1 MSSPLGPI
9 QAPERVLPTLNLD
22 GTRRWLRPR
31 PSPGRWQRARRL
43 TAYVLMLVFMVAPLV
58 RIGGQPL
65 ILLDLPRRRFTLF
78 GTTFLST
85 DTILFMLLFLGG
97 LIGIF
102 LLTATLGRVWCGWAC
117 PQTVYLEF
125 LFRPVERLLERGWQ
139 GSRAM
144 DRERGRA
151 HPRRWLKNA
160 IYLVFALVLAHTFLA
175 YFVPWE
181 ELRFWL
187 VRSPVQHSTSFLL
200 VMITTGLIYFDFAYF
215 REQTCLVACPYGRLQ
230 AVLLD
235 RRSVIVGYD
244 ARRGEPRG
252 KLVRD
257 RADGLGDCVDCRM
270 CVQTCP
276 TGIDIR
282 QGLQMECVHCT
293 QCMDACDHVMVQIG
307 RPTGLIRYGTR
318 DGLEGKRGGWLRARV
333 VLYPVAL
340 AIVAGTFVALLA
352 TRSDTEVTLLS
363 GLGRPYTIEADGSV
377 MSQLRVK
384 LVNRAGRDRAY
395 HIALDGLPGTR
406 LIVPVDPHP
415 VPAGGMATAS
425 LILLSP
431 PSAFH
436 DGQRTVALRVTDGAR
451 FDQRVSNVL
460 AGPREGEGHAPES
473 GEHEE
478 HP

>member
-1 MSSPLGPI
+1 VSSTLGPI
-9 QAPERVLPTLNLD
+9 QAPERVLPTLNPD
-22 GTRRWLRPR
+22 GTRRWIRPR
-31 PSPGRWQRARRL
+31 PSPGRWHRARRF
-43 TAYVLMLVFMVAPLV
+43 TAYGLMVVFMIAPLV
-58 RIGGQPL
+58 RIGGRPL
-65 ILLDLPRRRFTLF
+65 VLLDLPRRQFTLF

-85 DTILFMLLFLGG
+85 ETVLFMLLFLGG

-102 LLTATLGRVWCGWAC
+102 LITATLGRVWCGWAC

-139 GSRAM
+139 GSRVM
-144 DRERGRA
+144 DRERGRL

-160 IYLVFALVLAHTFLA
+160 VYLVFALILAHTFLA

-230 AVLLD
+230 SVLLD
-235 RRSVIVGYD
+235 RRSMIVGYD
-244 ARRGEPRG
+244 TRRGEPRG
-252 KLVRD
+252 KLVHG
-257 RADGLGDCVDCRM
+257 AGTGSGDCVDCKM

-282 QGLQMECVHCT
+282 QGLQMECIHCT

-318 DGLEGKRGGWLRARV
+318 DGFEGRGGSWWRPRV
-333 VLYPVAL
+333 LLYPVAL
-340 AIVAGTFVALLA
+340 TIVLGAFLTLLVL
-352 TRSDTEVTLLS
+352 RRDTEITMLS
-363 GLGRPYTIEADGSV
+363 GLGRPYTVEADGSV
-377 MSQLRVK
+377 MNQLRVK
-384 LVNRAGRDRAY
+384 LVNRASRDRAY
-395 HIALDGLPGTR
+395 HIALDGVSDAR
-406 LIVPVDPHP
+406 LIVPENPQP

-425 LILLSP
+425 LIVLSP
-431 PSAFH
+431 AAAFQ
-436 DGQRTVALRVTDGAR
+436 DGERTVALRIRDGGQ
-451 FDQRVSNVL
+451 FDQRVTYAL
-460 AGPREGEGHAPES
+460 PGPRAGEGDARR
-473 GEHEE
+473 
-478 HP
+478 

>member
-1 MSSPLGPI
+1 MSSTLGPL
-9 QAPERVLPTLNLD
+9 QAPERVLSTLNPD

-31 PSPGRWQRARRL
+31 PSSGRWQHARRL
-43 TAYVLMLVFMVAPLV
+43 TAYVLMVIFMVAPLV
-58 RIGGQPL
+58 RLGGRPL
-65 ILLDLPRRRFTLF
+65 VLLDLPHRRFTLF

-85 DTILFMLLFLGG
+85 ETVLFMLLFLGG

-102 LLTATLGRVWCGWAC
+102 LVTATLGRAWCGWAC

-125 LFRPVERLLERGWQ
+125 LFRPVERLLEGGWQ

-230 AVLLD
+230 SVMLD
-235 RRSVIVGYD
+235 RRSLIVGYD

-252 KLVRD
+252 KLVRGGD
-257 RADGLGDCVDCRM
+257 TASGDCVDCKM

-307 RPTGLIRYGTR
+307 KPTGLIRYGTR
-318 DGLEGKRGGWLRARV
+318 DGFERRSGGWWRPRV
-333 VLYPVAL
+333 VLYPAAL
-340 AIVAGTFVALLA
+340 AIVLGAFLALLVV
-352 TRSDTEVTLLS
+352 RQDTEITMLS
-363 GLGRPYTIEADGSV
+363 GLGRPYTVEADGSV
-377 MSQLRVK
+377 MNQLRVK
-384 LVNRAGRDRAY
+384 IVNRAGRDRSY
-395 HIALDGLPGTR
+395 HIALAGVPDAR
-406 LIVPVDPHP
+406 LIVPVDPQP

-425 LILLSP
+425 LIVLSP
-431 PSAFH
+431 QAAFH
-436 DGQRTVALRVTDGAR
+436 DGERTITLRIRDGER
-451 FDQRVSNVL
+451 FDARVSYEL
-460 AGPREGEGHAPES
+460 PGPRAGEGH
-473 GEHEE
+473 HE
-478 HP
+478 

>member
-1 MSSPLGPI
+1 VAFG
-9 QAPERVLPTLNLD
+9 
-22 GTRRWLRPR
+22 
-31 PSPGRWQRARRL
+31 
-43 TAYVLMLVFMVAPLV
+43 LMLVLFLIPHLRMS
-58 RIGGQPL
+58 GMPL

-78 GTTFLST
+78 GATFLPT
-85 DTILFMLLFLGG
+85 DTLLLMLLLASI
-97 LIGIF
+97 LITIF
-102 LLTATLGRVWCGWAC
+102 LLTALFGRVWCGWAC

-230 AVLLD
+230 SVLLD
-235 RRSVIVGYD
+235 RRSMIVGYD
-244 ARRGEPRG
+244 VRRGEPRG
-252 KLVRD
+252 KLVRGRD
-257 RADGLGDCVDCRM
+257 TGAGDCVDCRM

-282 QGLQMECVHCT
+282 EGLQMECVHCT

-451 FDQRVSNVL
+451 FDQRVSTVL
-460 AGPREGEGHAPES
+460 AGPREGEGHARES